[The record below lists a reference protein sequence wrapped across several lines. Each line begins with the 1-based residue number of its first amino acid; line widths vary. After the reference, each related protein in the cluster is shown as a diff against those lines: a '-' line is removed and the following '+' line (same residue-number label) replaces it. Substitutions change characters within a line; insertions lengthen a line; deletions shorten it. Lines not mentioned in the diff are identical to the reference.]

1 MRILNFFKKKHI
13 NIGNILKSLI
23 LIIVMVLLLLP
34 FFWILILSINE
45 ELSIF
50 NIPIKLFPAP
60 TFEHYINLFVKADF
74 KTYFTNSFI
83 ASILGVGIAMVVGVP
98 AAYIFSKVTFKSNR
112 FLFMLLLLSR
122 VTPGAVFVIPFYV
135 AFIKIGLID
144 NVIGLGL
151 IFIVIT
157 FGLVI
162 WTLKPFFDD
171 IPTSI
176 EESAKIDGCNIIKT
190 FIKIALPLATPG
202 ITAVAIISFIFCW
215 NEFFFAMIL
224 TYREATTATVGILN
238 LMEFEHIRWGSI
250 AAASIII
257 SLPVIVMG
265 IVIRK
270 YFVRGLVTGAF
281 K

>member
-1 MRILNFFKKKHI
+1 MGILNFIRKKHI
-13 NIGNILKSLI
+13 NAGNVLRSLT
-23 LIIVMVLLLLP
+23 LIIIMVLLLLP
-34 FFWILILSINE
+34 FLWILILSINE

-60 TFEHYINLFVKADF
+60 TFEHYINLFIEADF
-74 KTYFTNSFI
+74 KTYFTNSFL
-83 ASILGVGIAMVVGVP
+83 ASIIGVAIAMVVGVP
-98 AAYIFSKVTFKSNR
+98 AAYVFSKISFKSNR

-135 AFIKIGLID
+135 AFMKMDLID
-144 NVIGLGL
+144 NIIGLGL

-162 WTLKPFFDD
+162 WTVKPFFDD
-171 IPTSI
+171 IPRSI
-176 EESAKIDGCNIIKT
+176 EESAKIDGCSIIRT
-190 FIKIALPLATPG
+190 LIKVDLPLVTPG

-250 AAASIII
+250 AAASIIT
-257 SLPVIVMG
+257 SLPVIIMG
-265 IVIRK
+265 IAIRK
-270 YFVRGLVTGAF
+270 YFVRGLATGAF

>member
-1 MRILNFFKKKHI
+1 MSILKFIKKKHV
-13 NIGNILKSLI
+13 NIGNIIKTLVLI
-23 LIIVMVLLLLP
+23 VVMVLLLLP
-34 FFWILILSINE
+34 FLWILILSFNE
-45 ELSIF
+45 ELSVF

-60 TFEHYINLFVKADF
+60 TFKHYIDLFIEADF
-74 KTYFTNSFI
+74 KTYFSNSFL
-83 ASILGVGIAMVVGVP
+83 ASILGVVFAVVVGVP
-98 AAYIFSKVTFKSNR
+98 AAYVFSKISFKSNK
-112 FLFMLLLLSR
+112 FIFMLLLLSR

-135 AFIKIGLID
+135 VFMKMGLID
-144 NVIGLGL
+144 NIIGLGL

-171 IPTSI
+171 IPRSV
-176 EESAKIDGCNIIKT
+176 EESAKIDGCSIVKT
-190 FIKIALPLATPG
+190 LIKIALPLATPG

-224 TYREATTATVGILN
+224 TYREATTATVGILS

-250 AAASIII
+250 AAASIIT
-257 SLPVIVMG
+257 SLPVIIMG
-265 IVIRK
+265 IAVRK
-270 YFVRGLVTGAF
+270 YFVRGLATGAF